1 MPGEWKPAAP
11 KAAPTGSATVAL
23 PDAKPVQAGKLPVK
37 VAQAER
43 GSATSVKVEVVASN
57 RGKAAGAS
65 GPVVALTD
73 TDAASGDHQVKV
85 ALDLKA
91 LQGAGWADR
100 AGLVALPECALT
112 TPQKAEC
119 QKQTPV
125 ASTVDPK
132 TGVLAAQVTLPV
144 TVGKAPMKSVLT
156 ASASQDAQAT
166 YVEAPASAPS
176 AMVLAA
182 TSESG
187 GAMGDYAAS
196 PLSPSNAWGAGTNV
210 GNFTYSYP
218 IQTPASIGGSGPKV
232 ALSYDSS
239 SADGKTSAQ
248 NAQASWI
255 GEGWG
260 YEPGFIERSYRPCDK
275 AGITGSGDQCW
286 AGQNAVLNLSG
297 HSGTLVRDDAT
308 GTWRLQGDDGSKIEQ
323 LTGATNEARSGEY
336 WRLTT
341 SDGMQYYFGRNHLP
355 GGNNTDPAT
364 NSVAYVPVYSPK
376 SGDHCYSSTTG
387 TASWCREAWRWNLD
401 YVVDTHQN
409 LVTYTYQRDLNYYN
423 RGGGQNG
430 GTGTLTS
437 YVRASEIKQ
446 IAYGQRLPEQVAAN
460 GTVNPASKVLFTT
473 EERCKASGTVTCT
486 TAQRV
491 VANQAN
497 WPDSPL
503 DQACA
508 SSGTCTKNSPT
519 FWSPLM
525 LKTISTQVLVG
536 AAYTT
541 VDSWALKHTFPDP
554 GDGTKPSLW
563 LSSIQRT
570 GTNGQAAKDLPPV
583 SFTARELA
591 NRVDGL
597 SPAQPAF
604 YRPRIQ
610 QITTESGGQI
620 NVIYADPECSRVSS
634 HMPAAEDSNSMAC
647 MPVHWWLPGSS
658 STEPVKDW
666 FHKYLVTA
674 VTEQDA
680 VTGTTLT
687 KSTNYSY
694 GGGAAWHR
702 NDGEFVD
709 PKVRTWDNF
718 RGYQTVTAT
727 IGNGNLGEAP
737 KTQQVT
743 TYLRGMNGDYLAN
756 GTARNVSVSFTPY
769 PGATPTTVTDD
780 KWRSGSVLGSQ
791 SYDKADGAV
800 VSASATTTANDVVT
814 ATHKQQNGMPDLVA
828 RYTSTSTTETAWA
841 KLSNGSWR
849 TSSSVTTYDP
859 ANANRAI
866 QVDDKGDG
874 TAAAPQICTTNTY
887 ASSTNPL
894 IRTLVSEQ
902 SSITGTCGTAGN
914 AANTVKATQTFY
926 DGLPFG
932 QAGAVGDVTSSRGLV
947 SYDGNGQPQ
956 YGQPATAS
964 YDAYGRAVS
973 TLGPDGVSATTA
985 FEPATGAIPTKVTL
999 TGPTGAAWS
1008 KSQTFDPGRSLP
1020 LVATDQNGRAT
1031 TMKYDALGRVTGVW
1045 YPDRATDLGA
1055 NLKFSYAVNG
1065 ITAPSVVTSQTIA
1078 EDGSYSTKNELYD
1091 GLGRVRQTQS
1101 TIATGGAGRVVADT
1115 VYDSHGWVVKTSAPY
1130 FDGATQPNGQVFAP
1144 QDSQVPA
1151 QNWFSYDGMGRKVKD
1166 AFVSYGQ
1173 QQWTSTSAYLGADRV
1188 DTVPPQGR
1196 NPVSTFTDLRGNTAQ
1211 LWQYRGGSATGNPA
1225 DADVT
1230 DYTYT
1235 ADGKPLARTDAMGN
1249 KWTYTYDFLGRQTSS
1264 SDPDTGTSRTTYD
1277 VNSRIASTVDAKGN
1291 TLAYAYDV
1299 LGRKTGLFAGS
1310 VAPAN
1315 QLAGWKYDTV
1325 PNGKGRPASST
1336 RYIGGASGDAY
1347 TQAITGYD
1355 AMYRVLGTS
1364 VTIPAK
1370 EGALA
1375 GTYTTSNV
1383 YTPVLGSLDHTVLP
1397 AMGGLPAEEVYYLY
1411 GNTGLLIASSGNSSL
1426 VTDVQYDA
1434 LGRPTRTTVGD
1445 WGTQVVSTQQYD
1457 WATGRL
1463 VNSFLDRQSGTT
1475 SLDQTAY
1482 TYNPAGQITSVKDVQ
1497 NASATDLQC
1506 FTYDYL
1512 GRLTNAWTD
1521 TAGTNTKP
1529 APSVPGIGGCNNA
1542 GGPAMT
1548 GTPAKPTVGGPA
1560 AYWQTYGYDATGNR
1574 TSLVQHNVTGVTA
1587 NDITTTQTFGA
1598 PKSVNTPTSAPN
1610 TGGGTG
1616 GPHGLL
1622 STSTKSASG
1631 TVASTYQYDALGN
1644 TTSITDTSG
1653 TTTLTWNGEDKLA
1666 SVSKTDQAQGTSYL
1680 YDADGSQLI
1689 RRDPGKTTLHLGS
1702 DELTL
1707 DTATASMSDVRYY
1720 GASGG
1725 VTITR
1730 VTTATGGGKLVY
1742 QAADPHGTG
1751 SVQIDTDAAQTV
1763 TRRPTDPFGNPRGT
1777 QPPPGS
1783 WAGDK
1788 GFVGGTLETATGLT
1802 NLGAR
1807 EYDPVHGRFLNPDP
1821 ILAPANPQQWN
1832 GYAYSNNDPLNS
1844 SDPSGMFCDSCSMDP
1859 TSAWADMHPGCAGL
1873 TCYNNDGSVAYTIT
1887 PSNGNGNAKPPSKT
1901 VVHTILETIPKKRL
1915 ETFKAHL
1922 KQIMEQSPDSWNVE
1936 GSHAYNALQRYA
1948 KNAIYGPAT
1957 LKDLWDASKGT
1968 LAGLLV
1974 GLVGAALCPETG
1986 VTCVVAVGALSGLAS
2001 QCVTDCSDAKAMAL
2015 NAAVGAATGYA
2026 GAKMNGLGGS
2036 GGKGG
2041 CSFSADTPVLLEGGE
2056 SKPIG
2061 EVAIGD
2067 RVEAGDPTTGE
2078 HIGSREVTALH
2089 VNHDD
2094 DLIDLTVSTL
2104 DGQSTVLHT
2113 TAKHPFWD
2121 DTRKLWVPAGQLSV
2135 GDALETAENTRVHV
2149 RGIAVVQGAADMLN
2163 LTVDELHTY
2172 YVMAGDASVLVHN
2185 GGKPEPGQMY
2195 LWRGVTVNE
2204 LADIAENRT
2213 WNSPQGVKYFSFTER
2228 GAAEYSRRAYSSF
2241 PQEGP
2246 YTMIR
2251 TTVNIADLPEGARMA
2266 YTADVIDGGVAL
2278 NNEELKILGRPSIMT
2293 DMTVGATC

>member
-1 MPGEWKPAAP
+1 M
-11 KAAPTGSATVAL
+11 PTGSATIAL

-37 VAQAER
+37 VSQTDR
-43 GSATSVKVEVVASN
+43 GSAKAVKVDV
-57 RGKAAGAS
+57 RGGGQSKAAGAS

-73 TDAASGDHQVKV
+73 TDASPGDRSVKV

-119 QKQTPV
+119 QKRTPV
-125 ASTVDPK
+125 ASSVDPK

-144 TVGKAPMKSVLT
+144 
-156 ASASQDAQAT
+156 ASQAPKKSSLLTTSDSRL
-166 YVEAPASAPS
+166 VEAAAVSS
-176 AMVLAA
+176 TMVLAA
-182 TSESG
+182 TSTPSG
-187 GAMGDYAAS
+187 SMGSYSAS

-218 IQTPASIGGSGPKV
+218 VQTPASIGGSGPKV
-232 ALSYDSS
+232 GLSYDSS

-248 NAQASWI
+248 NAQASWV

-286 AGQNAVLNLSG
+286 AGQNGVLNLAG

-308 GTWRLQGDDGSKIEQ
+308 GTWHLQGDEGSKIEL

-341 SDGMQYYFGRNHLP
+341 SDGMQYYFGQNHLP
-355 GGNNTDPAT
+355 GGNNSDPAT

-423 RGGGQNG
+423 RGAGQNG
-430 GTGTLTS
+430 GSGTLTA
-437 YVRASEIKQ
+437 YVRASEVTQ

-460 GTVNPASKVLFTT
+460 GTVKPAAKVLFTT

-497 WPDSPL
+497 WPDTPL

-508 SSGTCTKNSPT
+508 SSGTCTTYSPT

-525 LKTISTQVLVG
+525 LSKISTQVLVG
-536 AAYTT
+536 TAYTT
-541 VDSWALKHTFPDP
+541 VDEWALKHTFPDP

-570 GTNGQAAKDLPPV
+570 GTNGQTAKTLPAV
-583 SFTARELA
+583 SFTARQLA

-597 SPAQPAF
+597 QPPQPAF

-610 QITTESGGQI
+610 QITTETGGQI
-620 NVIYADPECSRVSS
+620 NVIYADAECSRVNSR
-634 HMPAAEDSNSMAC
+634 MPSAEDTNSMAC
-647 MPVHWWLPGSS
+647 MPVHWYLPGSS
-658 STEPVKDW
+658 SPDPVNDW

-680 VTGTTLT
+680 VTGTTMT
-687 KSTNYSY
+687 KSTNYAY

-702 NDGEFVD
+702 NDGEFTD

-727 IGNGNLGEAP
+727 IGTGNPGEAP

-769 PGATPTTVTDD
+769 PGAPATTVTDD

-791 SYDKADGAV
+791 SYDKVGGAV
-800 VSASATTTANDVVT
+800 VSASATVTANDVVT
-814 ATHKQQNGMPDLVA
+814 ATHKQQNSMPDLVA
-828 RYTSTSTTETAWA
+828 RYTSTSTTETKWD
-841 KLSNGSWR
+841 KLASGSWR
-849 TSSSVTTYDP
+849 TTSSVTTYDP
-859 ANANRAI
+859 ANANRPV

-874 TAAAPQICTTNTY
+874 TAAVPEVCTTNTY
-887 ASSTNPL
+887 ATSTNPL
-894 IRTLVSEQ
+894 IRTLLSEQ
-902 SSITGTCGTAGN
+902 KSITGACGATPN
-914 AANTVKATQTFY
+914 AANTVKASQTFY
-926 DGLPFG
+926 DALPLG
-932 QAGAVGDVTSSRGLV
+932 QAGATGDGTSTRSLV

-956 YGQPATAS
+956 YDQQTTAT

-973 TLGPDGVSATTA
+973 TLGPDGVSMTTA
-985 FEPATGAIPTKVTL
+985 YVPASGAIPTQVTL
-999 TGPTGAAWS
+999 TGPTGAAWT

-1031 TMKYDALGRVTGVW
+1031 TMRYDALGRLTDVW
-1045 YPDRATDLGA
+1045 QPDRPTNLGA
-1055 NLKFSYAVNG
+1055 NTKYSYAVNG
-1065 ITAPSVVTSQTIA
+1065 ITAPSVTTTQTIT
-1078 EDGSYSTKNELYD
+1078 EDGTYTTKNELYD
-1091 GLGRVRQTQS
+1091 GLGRVRQVQTS
-1101 TIATGGAGRVVADT
+1101 VATGGAGRLVTDS
-1115 VYDSHGWVVKTSAPY
+1115 VYDSHGWVIKTSAPY
-1130 FDGATQPNGQVFAP
+1130 FDAANQPNGQIFAP

-1151 QNWFSYDGMGRKVKD
+1151 QDWITYDGMGRRVTD
-1166 AFVSYGQ
+1166 TFMSYGQ
-1173 QQWTSTSAYLGADRV
+1173 QQWVSTSTYPGADRI
-1188 DTVPPQGR
+1188 DSVPPQGKS
-1196 NPVSTFTDLRGNTAQ
+1196 PTSSITDARGNTTQ
-1211 LWQYRGGSATGNPA
+1211 LWQYRGSTATGNPA

-1230 DYTYT
+1230 EFTYN
-1235 ADGKPLARTDAMGN
+1235 ADGKQTVRTDSAGN
-1249 KWTYTYDFLGRQTSS
+1249 KWTYTYDFLGRQTSA
-1264 SDPDTGTSRTTYD
+1264 SDPDTGTSRTAYD
-1277 VNSRIASTVDAKGN
+1277 VNSRITSTVDARGN
-1291 TLAYAYDV
+1291 TLAYSYDV
-1299 LGRKTGLFAGS
+1299 LGRKTGLFTGS

-1315 QLAGWKYDTV
+1315 QLAGWTYDTV
-1325 PNGKGRPASST
+1325 PNGKGRPATST
-1336 RYIGGASGDAY
+1336 RYTGGAGGDAY
-1347 TQAITGYD
+1347 TQAVTGYD
-1355 AMYRVLGTS
+1355 AMYRILGTK

-1375 GTYTTSNV
+1375 GTYETSNV

-1411 GNTGLLIASSGNSSL
+1411 GNTGLLLASSGNSSL

-1434 LGRPTRTTVGD
+1434 MGRPTRTTVGD

-1497 NASATDLQC
+1497 NGSATDLQC

-1521 TAGTNTKP
+1521 TAGTKTNA

-1542 GGPAMT
+1542 GGPAWT

-1560 AYWQTYGYDATGNR
+1560 PYWQSYGYDATGNR
-1574 TSLVQHNVTGVTA
+1574 TSLVQHNATGVTA

-1598 PKSVNTPTSAPN
+1598 PKALNTPTNAPN

-1631 TVASTYQYDALGN
+1631 TVASTYQYDAQGN

-1666 SVSKTDQAQGTSYL
+1666 SVSKTGQAQATSYL
-1680 YDADGSQLI
+1680 YDADGNQLI
-1689 RRDPGKTTLHLGS
+1689 RRNPGKTTLNLGN

-1707 DTATASMSDVRYY
+1707 DTASASMTDVRYY
-1720 GASGG
+1720 GSSGG
-1725 VTITR
+1725 ITITR
-1730 VTTATGGGKLVY
+1730 VTAPTGGGKLVY

-1777 QPPPGS
+1777 QPAPGS

-1788 GFVGGTLETATGLT
+1788 GFVGGTLDPATGLT

-1821 ILAPANPQQWN
+1821 IIAPGNPQQWN
-1832 GYAYSNNDPLNS
+1832 GYAYSNNDPVNS

-1859 TSAWADMHPGCAGL
+1859 NSAWADMHPGCAGL

-1887 PSNGNGNAKPPSKT
+1887 PSNGNGRTSTTRQKT
-1901 VVHTILETIPKKRL
+1901 VVDTILESVPKERL
-1915 ETFKAHL
+1915 AQFKARFEHI
-1922 KQIMEQSPDSWNVE
+1922 KEQSPDWNVE
-1936 GSHAYNALQRYA
+1936 GSHAYNAILHYA
-1948 KNAIYGPAT
+1948 KIAIYGPAT
-1957 LKDLWDASKGT
+1957 LKDLWDASKGH

-1986 VTCVVAVGALSGLAS
+1986 VTCAVAVGALAGLAS
-2001 QCVTDCSDAKAMAL
+2001 QCVTDCKDAGAMAL
-2015 NAAVGAATGYA
+2015 AAAVGAATSYA
-2026 GAKMNGLGGS
+2026 GMKMGGLGV
-2036 GGKGG
+2036 G
-2041 CSFSADTPVLLEGGE
+2041 CSFSADTLVLLEDGE

-2061 EVAIGD
+2061 EIAVGD
-2067 RVEAGDPTTGE
+2067 QVQAADPATGE
-2078 HIGSREVTALH
+2078 HIGGRDVTALH
-2089 VNHDD
+2089 VNRDD
-2094 DLIDLTVSTL
+2094 DLIDLTVTTP
-2104 DGQSTVLHT
+2104 DGRSTVVHT

-2121 DTRKLWVPAGQLSV
+2121 DNRKAWVPAGQLRT
-2135 GDALETAENTRVHV
+2135 GDALATAANTRAYVSDV
-2149 RGIAVVQGAADMLN
+2149 TVVPGAADMLN
-2163 LTVDELHTY
+2163 LTVDRLHTY
-2172 YVMAGDASVLVHN
+2172 YVLAGATPVLVHN
-2185 GGKPEPGQMY
+2185 TCNDPIALGLTRTDRNDYALHEFAELHGAKYYEHWDDFETVVRNALKPESTQTIYFNLEGIDNPAQWASTANVANPYMSE
-2195 LWRGVTVNE
+2195 LTAWE
-2204 LADIAENRT
+2204 LA
-2213 WNSPQGVKYFSFTER
+2213 
-2228 GAAEYSRRAYSSF
+2228 
-2241 PQEGP
+2241 
-2246 YTMIR
+2246 MIR
-2251 TTVNIADLPEGARMA
+2251 DAPPEVQARVQWVNGDNPF
-2266 YTADVIDGGVAL
+2266 
-2278 NNEELKILGRPSIMT
+2278 KK
-2293 DMTVGATC
+2293 